1 MWKIFKTRKGYT
13 VSDLLPLAV
22 AFVVVAIAISMG
34 AEVLGEIRDGQTAN
48 TYERNAT
55 TDGLES
61 LAELSS
67 WLPTIALIVA
77 AAVIIGIIVVYLAR
91 RFA

>member
-1 MWKIFKTRKGYT
+1 MKMLKNKKGYT
-13 VSDLLPLAV
+13 VSDLLPLTV
-22 AFVVVAIAISMG
+22 AFVVVAIALSMG
-34 AEVLGEIRDGQTAN
+34 AEVLSEVQAGQTSA
-48 TYERNAT
+48 TFEYNASQN
-55 TDGLES
+55 GLES
-61 LAELSS
+61 LDEMSS